1 MTISNNVSELV
12 TLEETSSADFISN
25 RTSTYDESFEAIYK
39 KAQSEKVTP
48 DSSKDFLNTL
58 SDEELLTLKNYS
70 MIGKDINVESLNK
83 EAAYNLLM
91 HFSQKRDINGD
102 GLVENSPN
110 TMVPSSPIVNEDEEE
125 ALLNA
130 LTQSDSKDNFN
141 IMSMIFKGVD
151 EKGNTI
157 LNNTSNV
164 SSNEGIINRI
174 DALLEHSA
182 SNNDKNVTMLSKFK
196 ELFESSYDAVL
207 KEKQSQKE
215 ASYNPLLVQPLH
227 NYPTED
233 FINQLQS

>member
-12 TLEETSSADFISN
+12 TLEETNSVDVINN
-25 RTSTYDESFEAIYK
+25 RTSPYDESFEAIYK

-48 DSSKDFLNTL
+48 DSSKDFLKTL

-70 MIGKDINVESLNK
+70 MVGKDINVESLNK

-91 HFSQKRDINGD
+91 HFSEKRDIND
-102 GLVENSPN
+102 NGLVENSPN
-110 TMVPSSPIVNEDEEE
+110 TVTSSPSILGEDEQQ
-125 ALLNA
+125 ALLDA
-130 LTQSDSKDNFN
+130 LTQSDNKNNFN

-151 EKGNTI
+151 EKGNAI
-157 LNNTSNV
+157 LNNTSDL
-164 SSNEGIINRI
+164 SSYEDIMNRM
-174 DALLEHSA
+174 DALLERSA
-182 SNNDKNVTMLSKFK
+182 SSNDKNVTMLSKFK
-196 ELFESSYDAVL
+196 ELFESSYNTVL

-215 ASYNPLLVQPLH
+215 ASYNPLLTQPIH